1 MRKSEI
7 QNKLRQGIRQQRDEQ
22 RRRQDTAIDE
32 YSGALASRIMA
43 EQALADAKDEVNQ
56 SKQAALKL
64 GVSRDE
70 LKTAEEAAG
79 QIVNDLAAAEGEAM
93 EPAADHDD
101 DGFEVNEAG
110 Q

>member
-7 QNKLRQGIRQQRDEQ
+7 QNKVRQGIRQQRDEQ

-43 EQALADAKDEVNQ
+43 EQALADAKDEVSR
-56 SKQAALKL
+56 SKATALKL

-79 QIVNDLAAAEGEAM
+79 QIVNDLAAAEEEAV

-101 DGFEVNEAG
+101 DGVEVNEAG